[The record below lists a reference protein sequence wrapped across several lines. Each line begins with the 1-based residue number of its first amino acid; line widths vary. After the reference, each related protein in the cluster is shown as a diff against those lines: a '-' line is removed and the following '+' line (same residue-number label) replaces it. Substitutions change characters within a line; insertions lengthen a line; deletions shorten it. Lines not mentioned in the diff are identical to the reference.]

1 MKVNMKQ
8 IPPITDNTSRLVI
21 ADWCEDNDLG
31 HLAAPLRDLRAPLIL
46 RGTSLHYHP
55 IAISPAENQIVKAVK
70 VAIASRKRNVYLR
83 IAIGVVKLYGR
94 FWDEGSITYWT
105 RMYLEALSPGHTFTF
120 PNTAPWSE
128 AQDCELHP
136 GEILVSHGYCQGKP
150 VIPTIHIHP
159 EDAHRFGL
167 TYIPVFEE

>member
-1 MKVNMKQ
+1 MRVNMKR

-21 ADWCEDNDLG
+21 ADWCEDNDLA

-55 IAISPAENQIVKAVK
+55 IAISPAENQIAKAVK

-83 IAIGVVKLYGR
+83 IASGVVKLYGR
-94 FWDEGSITYWT
+94 YWDEGSITYWT
-105 RMYLEALSPGHTFTF
+105 RIYLGALRHSAFLF

-128 AQDCELHP
+128 AQDYHLQY

-167 TYIPVFEE
+167 TYIPVFQE